1 MKKEGIQTRKRKP
14 KAQTPIK
21 PMGTFAVQ
29 TDSNFFLE
37 GSKRYGFLEKILPP
51 MIPSQIQMP
60 HHEMHVA
67 QPLPAHDHYI
77 NVSQAS
83 SHLRHA
89 P

>member
-1 MKKEGIQTRKRKP
+1 
-14 KAQTPIK
+14 
-21 PMGTFAVQ
+21 
-29 TDSNFFLE
+29 
-37 GSKRYGFLEKILPP
+37 

-67 QPLPAHDHYI
+67 AQPLPAHEHYI

-83 SHLRHA
+83 HLRHA

>member
-14 KAQTPIK
+14 KAQTPMK
-21 PMGTFAVQ
+21 PMGKLVFSSIGFKNILYSFAFNV
-29 TDSNFFLE
+29 D
-37 GSKRYGFLEKILPP
+37 KILPP

-60 HHEMHVA
+60 HHEMHT
-67 QPLPAHDHYI
+67 QPLPAHEHYI
-77 NVSQAS
+77 NASQAS